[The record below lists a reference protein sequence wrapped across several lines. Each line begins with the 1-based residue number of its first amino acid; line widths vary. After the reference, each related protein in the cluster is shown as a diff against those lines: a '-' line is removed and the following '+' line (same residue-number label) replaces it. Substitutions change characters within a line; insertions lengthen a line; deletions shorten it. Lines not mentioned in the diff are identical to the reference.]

1 MADFL
6 TIDGTP
12 YAVLETGADQPE
24 PDTIGEEKR
33 AIDGT
38 LRSDI
43 QGAKRNY
50 RFVLEPMDNAAY
62 LVLEAKAYSGNFYA
76 CAGAAV
82 LAANYSVRIT
92 AAGYVRV
99 ELTFL
104 RAVSVALRQQ

>member
-6 TIDGTP
+6 TIDAVP
-12 YAVLETGADQPE
+12 YDVLESGADQPE

-38 LRSDI
+38 LRSDV

-50 RFVLEPMDNAAY
+50 RFTLKPMAQADY
-62 LVLEAKAYSGNFYA
+62 LVLEGKAYSGNFYA
-76 CAGAAV
+76 CGGAAV
-82 LAANYSVRIT
+82 LAATYSVRIT
-92 AAGYVRV
+92 AAGYVRT